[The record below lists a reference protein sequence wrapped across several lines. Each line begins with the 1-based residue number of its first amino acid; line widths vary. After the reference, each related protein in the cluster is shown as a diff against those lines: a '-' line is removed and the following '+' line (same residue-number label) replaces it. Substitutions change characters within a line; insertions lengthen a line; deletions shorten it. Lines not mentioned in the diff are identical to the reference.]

1 MAHSP
6 ELRMRLR
13 TAYIGGLPLEHA
25 ADQVGVPHG
34 TARNWYR
41 AARDTGDDWD
51 RFRAASLIV
60 AGGGIEQALGRII
73 AAGLMRCEA
82 LLDKTADSED
92 PFEGVRA
99 MATLGDTVAKLRA
112 AARSFMPET
121 SEAAV
126 AADTL
131 KALAT
136 WTGDTAPARG
146 IVLADLVEAF
156 AASRKLPVAASMEE
170 LRARARAA
178 GAIDTTRSGGLSD
191 DSAEQIRSKILGVK

>member
-6 ELRMRLR
+6 ELRMQLR

-25 ADQVGVPHG
+25 ADKVGVPHG

-73 AAGLMRCEA
+73 AAGLMRCES
-82 LLDKTADSED
+82 LLERTADAED
-92 PFEGVRA
+92 PFEGVKA

-112 AARSFMPET
+112 ASKGMMPE
-121 SEAAV
+121 
-126 AADTL
+126 AD
-131 KALAT
+131 KLAIAMDVIKRLDAFIRQT
-136 WTGDTAPARG
+136 TPQHQS
-146 IVLADLVEAF
+146 AF
-156 AASRKLPVAASMEE
+156 AEILSPFGGE
-170 LRARARAA
+170 LAKAY
-178 GAIDTTRSGGLSD
+178 G
-191 DSAEQIRSKILGVK
+191 

>member
-6 ELRMRLR
+6 ELRMQLR
-13 TAYIGGLPLEHA
+13 AAYIGGLPLDHA
-25 ADQVGVPHG
+25 AEKVGVPPG

-82 LLDKTADSED
+82 LLDKTADAED
-92 PFEGVRA
+92 PFEGVKA
-99 MATLGDTVAKLRA
+99 MATLGDTIAKLRA
-112 AARSFMPET
+112 AAKSFMPDI

-136 WTGDTAPARG
+136 WTGDSAPARG
-146 IVLADLVEAF
+146 IVLADLLEGF
-156 AASRKLPVAASMEE
+156 ASARRLPIAAPLEE

-178 GAIDTTRSGGLSD
+178 GAVDTTRAGGLSD
-191 DSAEQIRSKILGVK
+191 DSAEQIRSKILGVT

>member
-6 ELRMRLR
+6 ELRMQLR
-13 TAYIGGLPLEHA
+13 AAYIGGLPLEQA
-25 ADQVGVPHG
+25 AEKVGVPAG

-41 AARDTGDDWD
+41 AARDAADDWD
-51 RFRAASLIV
+51 KFRAASLIV

-82 LLDKTADSED
+82 LLEKTADAAD
-92 PFEGVRA
+92 PFEGVKA
-99 MATLGDTVAKLRA
+99 MATLGDTIAKLRA
-112 AARSFMPET
+112 AAKSFMPEI
-121 SEAAV
+121 SAAAV

-131 KALAT
+131 KALAH

-146 IVLADLVEAF
+146 IVLADLLEPF
-156 AASRKLPVAASMEE
+156 AAARQLPIAAQLEE

-178 GAIDTTRSGGLSD
+178 GAVDTTRSGGLSD
-191 DSAEQIRSKILGVK
+191 DSAEQIRMRLLGVK

>member
-6 ELRMRLR
+6 ELRMQLR
-13 TAYIGGLPLEHA
+13 SAYIGGLPLEHA
-25 ADQVGVPHG
+25 ADKVGVPHG

-82 LLDKTADSED
+82 LIEKTADAED
-92 PFEGVRA
+92 DFEGVRA
-99 MATLGDTVAKLRA
+99 MATLGDTIAKLRA
-112 AARSFMPET
+112 AAKSFMPEV
-121 SEAAV
+121 SADAV

-131 KALAT
+131 KALAS
-136 WTGDTAPARG
+136 WTADNAPARG
-146 IVLADLVEAF
+146 ILLADLLEPF
-156 AASRKLPVAASMEE
+156 AATRKLPLSAALEE

-178 GAIDTTRSGGLSD
+178 GAIDTTKAGGLSD